1 MSELTK
7 QYFDKQLVK
16 LATKEELK
24 KLATKEEVK
33 NLATKE
39 DIKDV
44 KSLVQTEAGRLETK
58 IETEVA
64 ELAGMVSRRFDEVE
78 KKLDVR
84 VEVEQLKFQMKKVW
98 EALNIKN

>member
-1 MSELTK
+1 MSDLTK
-7 QYFDKQLVK
+7 QYFDKQLSK

-24 KLATKEEVK
+24 KLATKE
-33 NLATKE
+33 

-44 KSLVQTEAGRLETK
+44 KDLVRTEVGRLEIK

-84 VEVEQLKFQMKKVW
+84 
-98 EALNIKN
+98 A